1 MKRPLFGVVLAATLA
16 FFSCQSD
23 DSVEDICASMDDE
36 VFKNYCYE
44 HFDTNA
50 DGKLSQAE
58 ANAVYTIYIYGLD
71 VRSLNGIEHFTKLEE
86 LAVEECENLRE
97 VVIPNTVPL
106 LIFKDCNN
114 LESFYGKY
122 ASLDNRC
129 VIVDGKLCAFAPSGL
144 TEYTIPDGV
153 TSIGNG
159 AFNFCKNLT
168 SITIPDSVTWIGG
181 SAFEG
186 CENLTSITIPDGVTS
201 IEASAFSG
209 CSSLTSITIPDGVTS
224 IEASAFNGC
233 SSLTSITIPDGVT
246 SIGGVAFS
254 GCSSLTSITIPDGV
268 TLIEASAFNGCS
280 SLKSITIP
288 DSVTSIG
295 ASAFS
300 GCSSLKSFYGKFV
313 SADNR
318 CVIVDGELC
327 AFVPSGL
334 TEYTIP
340 DSVTSIGGFAFEDCK
355 NLTSITI
362 PDSVTSIG
370 DYAFNGC
377 ENLKSI
383 TIPDS
388 VTSIEFSAFNGCSSL
403 TSITIPDSVTSIGDG
418 AFSFCENLTSVY
430 CKATIPPTGDSDMFD
445 DNASGRKIYVPMNSV
460 EAYKVANMWKEY
472 ADDIVGYD
480 F

>member
-23 DSVEDICASMDDE
+23 DSVEDLCASMDDE

-58 ANAVYTIYIYGLD
+58 ANVVYTIYISGLD

-168 SITIPDSVTWIGG
+168 SITIPDSVTRIGYD
-181 SAFEG
+181 AFCG
-186 CENLTSITIPDGVTS
+186 CKNLT
-201 IEASAFSG
+201 
-209 CSSLTSITIPDGVTS
+209 
-224 IEASAFNGC
+224 
-233 SSLTSITIPDGVT
+233 
-246 SIGGVAFS
+246 
-254 GCSSLTSITIPDGV
+254 
-268 TLIEASAFNGCS
+268 
-280 SLKSITIP
+280 
-288 DSVTSIG
+288 
-295 ASAFS
+295 
-300 GCSSLKSFYGKFV
+300 SFYGKFV

-327 AFVPSGL
+327 AFAPSGL

-340 DSVTSIGGFAFEDCK
+340 DSVTSIGGFAFNGCK
-355 NLTSITI
+355 NL
-362 PDSVTSIG
+362 
-370 DYAFNGC
+370 
-377 ENLKSI
+377 K
-383 TIPDS
+383 
-388 VTSIEFSAFNGCSSL
+388 
-403 TSITIPDSVTSIGDG
+403 
-418 AFSFCENLTSVY
+418 SVY
-430 CKATIPPTGDSDMFD
+430 CKATTPPAGGYGMFAE
-445 DNASGRKIYVPMNSV
+445 NPGGHKKGHKIYVPRNAV
-460 EAYKVANMWKEY
+460 EAYKSADGWREY
-472 ADDIVGYD
+472 VDAIIGYD